1 LIVEAPGGVQW
12 KGIRASSM
20 ILLEI
25 AGIGKLERGKPK
37 AECHKRTR
45 STVPTSWSPIENFS
59 HHVFQSSKDN
69 IIKVLSV
76 FFTTGENLWLLSL
89 LRFSSDNN
97 KCMPTIKIK

>member
-1 LIVEAPGGVQW
+1 MIAEAPGGVQW
-12 KGIRASSM
+12 EGIKASGM

-25 AGIGKLERGKPK
+25 AGIGKLKKGKLK

-45 STVPTSWSPIENFS
+45 STVSTSWSPIENFS
-59 HHVFQSSKDN
+59 HHAFQSSRDN
-69 IIKVLSV
+69 IIKVFSV
-76 FFTTGENLWLLSL
+76 FYTTGENLWLLSL